1 MMRYRSFGFSEQGEA
16 RSHNEDCFLRNEEL
30 GLFLLADGMGGPPS
44 GETASRMALRVVEEF
59 FIRSQDKN
67 FKWPVKPRKE
77 LTLKQNRL
85 RAAVLLA
92 NRRILE
98 MTRADPSKKGMGT
111 TLVGGVLEKNRLAA
125 VNVGD
130 SRLYRVRKGGITQI
144 TRDHSLVGEKRRR
157 GMLTD
162 EETRNHPQ
170 KHILT
175 SALGA
180 NDRPKV
186 DFYLSRT
193 VPEDLY
199 IACSDGVHN
208 VLTDDDILAVV
219 NSIGD
224 RSLYK
229 MGLSLVLKAKLAG
242 GMDDMTVLI
251 LSFDPEEEKG
261 A

>member
-1 MMRYRSFGFSEQGEA
+1 MKYNSFGFTEQGEA
-16 RSHNEDCFLRNEEL
+16 RSHNEDCFVRNHDL
-30 GLFLLADGMGGPPS
+30 GLFLVADGMGGAPS
-44 GETASRMALRVVEEF
+44 GETASSLALRHVEEF
-59 FIRSQDKN
+59 FVQSQNKDV
-67 FKWPVKPRKE
+67 KWPITPRDD
-77 LTLKQNRL
+77 LTFGQNRL

-92 NRRILE
+92 NKRI
-98 MTRADPSKKGMGT
+98 RSKARKDSSMKGMGT
-111 TLVGGVLEKNRLAA
+111 TLVGGLIEEDHLAA

-130 SRLYRVRKGGITQI
+130 SRLYCVRNNEITQI
-144 TRDHSLVGEKRRR
+144 TQDHSLVGEKKRR

-175 SALGA
+175 SALA
-180 NDRPKV
+180 AMERPKI
-186 DFYLSRT
+186 DFYLPDIL
-193 VPEDLY
+193 PEDLF

-208 VLTDDDILAVV
+208 VLADEEILAIV
-219 NSIGD
+219 NSIDD

-251 LSFDPEEEKG
+251 LSFEPEQEKG
-261 A
+261 E